1 MGPLIADGSAAQCS
15 APIPSHQMH
24 SSPFR
29 YSARFYAPTVLSWH
43 QLLLC
48 RITRWEGNSG
58 ILGEKPTCLVLS
70 SFLSL
75 SLSLSALSSCRR
87 AQEND
92 DYKPLGLGVRL
103 PRFCIKVD
111 SNPSEIFSLSKLP
124 LPRRITRPGSSF
136 DAFSGSTELRTR
148 MTYEEEEVSPG
159 NGGRGIFFQLSDRL
173 WTLGILWDTSWRKRE
188 WMVRL
193 Y

>member
-1 MGPLIADGSAAQCS
+1 MLGPDSFSPNAFFSLSLLSPFLRANCAFL
-15 APIPSHQMH
+15 APTSPLPYHPLRRELGDPRGETDV
-24 SSPFR
+24 SSPF
-29 YSARFYAPTVLSWH
+29 FVP
-43 QLLLC
+43 
-48 RITRWEGNSG
+48 
-58 ILGEKPTCLVLS
+58 
-70 SFLSL
+70 LSL
-75 SLSLSALSSCRR
+75 SLSLSLCSALSSCRR

-173 WTLGILWDTSWRKRE
+173 WTLGILWDTS
-188 WMVRL
+188 
-193 Y
+193 